1 MVWDAVVVLVIIVI
15 LAPPAALFRVLFHFA
30 IHTIQ
35 RITSDTKPTLTL
47 TLTLTATAEKPA
59 SAKKQP
65 RTSSERVDS
74 FADVGFLCNV
84 FLLFA

>member
-47 TLTLTATAEKPA
+47 TLTATAEKPA